1 MMDSEEK
8 KRRQFVK
15 VLLAEAMMV
24 VSVIVIVVVATLL
37 AMGFSISTNGGI
49 EQTGLMQIHSQPTGA
64 TVTLDG
70 STLFSRT
77 NTSRTMSA
85 GEHHLKLSRD
95 GYDTWEKTVRMYSGV
110 LIRMYYPRLFLQN
123 RVAESVLDL
132 STTSAGS
139 GDSSAS
145 GGAGSSVGGSAA
157 GTGSLANGA
166 AGKNLEFY
174 VPSPSRNYII
184 YAEQDAAD
192 WHLLDLRGDEVKTT
206 ALDLSGILPGMVTEP
221 ANGAGAGSAAGT
233 GSSAGA
239 AGKNSKTSQNKIS
252 TPQYRF
258 DGKIEL
264 LKWSSNDEKV
274 LAKVSYEAKS
284 EWVLINLR
292 NVAASLNLTKTF
304 GLNFDQV
311 EMIDNSASQLYAL
324 ANHRLYRVNVAGE
337 VLSRILVDNVESF
350 VNRGANVLYLAMV
363 DAKAE
368 TRTLGVYRD
377 DEKGGTALLTVPA
390 NESVKIAL
398 SRYFDEDYIVY
409 TVGKNLTAYYGT
421 LPSYNENREKPAL
434 DDLKKLVDGRELEE
448 VPTGFTASR
457 DGEYVVARVGQKF
470 MVTDLDMGD
479 LWTYEAATSELNWL
493 DASMMYAVKDGEILV
508 WDFDGTNL
516 RNLAESAKTAKD
528 EPVKV
533 ANFPVML
540 TANNRWLYY
549 LVEGENTYTLTRE
562 RVQ

>member
-1 MMDSEEK
+1 MDSEEK
-8 KRRQFVK
+8 KRRQFIK
-15 VLLAEAMMV
+15 VLLAEAMRV
-24 VSVIVIVVVATLL
+24 FSVIAIVVVTTLL
-37 AMGFSISTNGGI
+37 AMGFSFSTEGGI

-70 STLFSRT
+70 SALFSRT

-95 GYDTWEKTVRMYSGV
+95 GYDTWEKTVKMYSGV

-132 STTSAGS
+132 
-139 GDSSAS
+139 AS
-145 GGAGSSVGGSAA
+145 GNT
-157 GTGSLANGA
+157 GT
-166 AGKNLEFY
+166 KELEFY
-174 VPSPSRNYII
+174 APSTSRNYII
-184 YAEQDAAD
+184 YAEQNAAE
-192 WHLLDLRGDEVKTT
+192 WRLLDLRGDEVKMSV
-206 ALDLSGILPGMVTEP
+206 LDLSGILPGMVVET
-221 ANGAGAGSAAGT
+221 AASGSASSSVGGSTVSGGASGNSASGKTDQNGAKQVT
-233 GSSAGA
+233 
-239 AGKNSKTSQNKIS
+239 

-258 DGKIEL
+258 DGSIEMI
-264 LKWSSNDEKV
+264 KWSSNDEKILV
-274 LAKVSYEAKS
+274 KVAYEGKS
-284 EWVLINLR
+284 EWVLVNLR

-337 VLSRILVDNVESF
+337 VLSRILVDNIESF
-350 VNRGANVLYLAMV
+350 VNRGANVLYLTMA
-363 DAKAE
+363 DTKTE
-368 TRTLGVYRD
+368 TRTIGAYRD

-390 NESVKIAL
+390 KEPVKIAL
-398 SRYFDEDYIVY
+398 SRYFDEDYIAY
-409 TVGKNLTAYYGT
+409 TVGNSLTVYYGT
-421 LPSYNENREKPAL
+421 LPSYNENREKSVL
-434 DDLKKLVDGRELEE
+434 EDLKKLVEDKELEE
-448 VPTGFTASR
+448 VPTSFSASR
-457 DGEYVVARVGQKF
+457 DGEYVVARNGQKF

-528 EPVKV
+528 EAIEA

-540 TANNRWLYY
+540 TANNRWIYY
-549 LVEGENTYTLTRE
+549 LVEGVNTYTLTRE